1 MLKLRN
7 SAFIS
12 MVLLLISACGAG
24 EETKSTK
31 STQTAN
37 INAGV
42 KRVEEQAVQQQGME
56 QKQET
61 GALADTSADT
71 AAELVAQASP
81 SAGTETEP
89 GAETRTDAQPTPERT
104 SIHTIVMLN
113 KYGQVAFNHAAHT
126 QFISC
131 GTCHP
136 TEPPTRIDKNRKEF
150 HALCRTCHQESGAG
164 PIRCSGCHTH

>member
-1 MLKLRN
+1 MHKPRNLVFIAMLL
-7 SAFIS
+7 FL
-12 MVLLLISACGAG
+12 VSACGAS
-24 EETKSTK
+24 ENKKPSQSTPP
-31 STQTAN
+31 AN

-42 KRVEEQAVQQQGME
+42 KRVEEQIAR
-56 QKQET
+56 KQEIEQT
-61 GALADTSADT
+61 VGEEKVK
-71 AAELVAQASP
+71 AE
-81 SAGTETEP
+81 TETP
-89 GAETRTDAQPTPERT
+89 ANSSAATGTKSVAETKTDTQPTPELT
-104 SIHTIVMLN
+104 SIYTIVMLN

-164 PIRCSGCHTH
+164 PIKCSGCHEH